1 MVKASDENSESCEIF
16 FESIYLCKIK
26 LRFLIPIFTVFDD
39 FVVVVVVA
47 VVAAAVA
54 VVVVVVCFLLFDFV
68 FVVGWIFVVVLI

>member
-54 VVVVVVCFLLFDFV
+54 VVVVVCFLLFVFV